1 MGINRE
7 AIERIQCDWEVGVM
21 WGSVGRLSIG
31 YRVAGKWESRGD
43 Q

>member
-1 MGINRE
+1 MGISRE

-21 WGSVGRLSIG
+21 WGSIGRLLRG
-31 YRVAGKWESRGD
+31 YSVTGKWESRGD